1 MRYENNYSELAGSSN
16 YSDLIFFLSTTTKT
30 EREGGGLSQRGY
42 KWFQIMM
49 IGTLAQSGR
58 GGMNIENS
66 HFLN

>member
-30 EREGGGLSQRGY
+30 EREGRVESEGLQMVSDNNNWYLGT
-42 KWFQIMM
+42 
-49 IGTLAQSGR
+49 IGK

-66 HFLN
+66 RFLS